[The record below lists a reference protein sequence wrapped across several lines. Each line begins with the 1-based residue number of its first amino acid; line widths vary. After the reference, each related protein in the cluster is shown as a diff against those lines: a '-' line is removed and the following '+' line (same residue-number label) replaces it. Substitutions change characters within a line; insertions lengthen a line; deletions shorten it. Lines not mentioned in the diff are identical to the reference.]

1 MLKLIALLVLLCTP
15 PIGWIILAAWII
27 MGKQKGDNMLI
38 IGLII
43 GGFLGW
49 EYHKRCEVQ
58 QNLKREFEM
67 WKFEQKLKD
76 SGE

>member
-1 MLKLIALLVLLCTP
+1 
-15 PIGWIILAAWII
+15 
-27 MGKQKGDNMLI
+27 MLI

-49 EYHKRCEVQ
+49 EYRKRCEVQ

>member
-1 MLKLIALLVLLCTP
+1 MLKLIAYLVLLCTP

-27 MGKQKGDNMLI
+27 MGEQKGDNLLV

-43 GGFLGW
+43 GSFLGL
-49 EYHKRCEVQ
+49 EYHKRYEVQ

-67 WKFEQKLKD
+67 WKFEQSLKD

>member
-1 MLKLIALLVLLCTP
+1 
-15 PIGWIILAAWII
+15 
-27 MGKQKGDNMLI
+27 MLI

>member
-1 MLKLIALLVLLCTP
+1 
-15 PIGWIILAAWII
+15 
-27 MGKQKGDNMLI
+27 MLI

-43 GGFLGW
+43 GGFLGL
-49 EYHKRCEVQ
+49 EYHKRYEVQ

-67 WKFEQKLKD
+67 WKFEQSLKD